1 MIMNHTQRI
10 KRTIVNL
17 EFGESSPLSKALTSQ
32 RTPRILLL
40 IAVIVL
46 STVAARAQDR
56 PLFRGVADT
65 VLSNWKEYPGAAPG
79 RVARWTYE
87 QGVVLRGMEEA
98 WKQTRD
104 PRYFD
109 YIQQTLDHYVADD
122 GTIRTYRF
130 EEYQLDNILLGR
142 MLLFLYQETKQEK
155 YRKAADL
162 LREQL
167 RKQPRT
173 SEGGFWHKQIY
184 PFQMWLDGLYMAGP
198 FYAEYART
206 FHETSDFDDIAKQFI
221 LIERHTR
228 DPKTGLLYHGWDESR
243 KQRWAD
249 TATGHSPNYW
259 GRAMGWYAMA
269 LVDTLDY
276 FPAKDPQRSELVAIL
291 NRLAAAIAKYQDE
304 NTGLWYQVVD
314 RAGSKGNYFE
324 SSAAAMFVYALAKG
338 VRENYL
344 PASYARVAEK
354 GYRGMLNQFIQ
365 IKPDGMVDFNGTVG
379 GAGLGG
385 NPYRDG
391 SYEYYLSEKVVTNDP
406 KGVGALLLAATE
418 MARAP
423 AKRRS

>member
-1 MIMNHTQRI
+1 MNR
-10 KRTIVNL
+10 
-17 EFGESSPLSKALTSQ
+17 LSKISRSALT
-32 RTPRILLL
+32 LL
-40 IAVIVL
+40 IAVLAPASAVN
-46 STVAARAQDR
+46 AQE
-56 PLFRGVADT
+56 PLFGSVADT
-65 VLSNWKEYPGAAPG
+65 VITVWKDYPGATPG
-79 RVARWTYE
+79 RPARWTYE
-87 QGVVLRGMEEA
+87 QGVVLRGMAEA

-104 PRYFD
+104 PRYFN
-109 YIQQTLDHYVADD
+109 YIQQTLDHYVAED
-122 GTIRTYRF
+122 GTIRTYRP

-142 MLLFLYQETKQEK
+142 MLLFLYKEAKQEK

-184 PFQMWLDGLYMAGP
+184 PAQMWLDGLYMAGP
-198 FYAEYART
+198 FYAEYAKT
-206 FHETSDFDDIAKQFI
+206 FHEDADFDDIAKQFI

-249 TATGHSPNYW
+249 PSTGHSPNFW

-276 FPAKDPQRSELVAIL
+276 FPPNHSQRGALVAIL
-291 NRLAAAIAKYQDE
+291 KRLAAAVAKYQDE
-304 NTGLWYQVVD
+304 TSGLWYQVVD
-314 RAGSKGNYFE
+314 RAGGKGNYFE

-338 VRENYL
+338 ARENYL

-365 IKPDGMVDFNGTVG
+365 IKPDGMVDFKGTVSVG
-379 GAGLGG
+379 GLGG

-418 MARAP
+418 MDRAP
-423 AKRRS
+423 VQRRR